1 MAELDLNRP
10 AGSPD
15 AVAASWRADRDNIA
29 HSFSAAEI
37 ARLIDVRFVEEWPL
51 TWTRRARAALR
62 SGHVETILQGTSWE
76 ASNGQALR

>member
-1 MAELDLNRP
+1 MAELDLNKQP
-10 AGSPD
+10 SSPD
-15 AVAASWRADRDNIA
+15 VVAASWRADRDNIA
-29 HSFSAAEI
+29 HAFTAAEI

-76 ASNGQALR
+76 RSAAP